1 MIIRAVYNRSNYFKG
16 GKMKKY
22 VFKRIMMSLATLL
35 VILLVLFVL
44 MDKMPGSPFNDEK
57 LTEAQRALLYAKY
70 GLDQPIIVRFF
81 LYVKNMLTGDLGV
94 SYAIN
99 KNFPIS
105 SMIKDRLGISI
116 LVGLMAMIIGTIIG
130 LILGILS
137 ALNHN
142 TWIDNLCSAI
152 SVIGVSVPSYVCALL
167 LCYFIAY
174 KLKWFP
180 ILYNLKTPFASLV
193 LPAVALSVSPIANIA
208 RFTRSEMI
216 DVLGSD
222 YILLIQSKGV
232 KNYKMIIKHAL
243 RNTLIPVITVMG
255 PILVNL
261 MTGSS
266 VIEKIF
272 GIPGIGSLM
281 ISDNNDNVDEINS
294 ILRALGRK
302 AIPMHVNKLRAN
314 ICKIVRDYPDVVVKF
329 IKNLDVLSNELSDI
343 KIDDPDNYIGRLN
356 SDYWEVGH
364 AYFKENDL
372 KKAEELRGK
381 YPLQEIAKEKVFNRI
396 SSDVLGFSK
405 EYSLLLKTYLMAY
418 YGGIDDLEHM
428 TMRDFYNRFDIN
440 DDLVLADIDIEKRK
454 IKVNK
459 KETNS

>member
-1 MIIRAVYNRSNYFKG
+1 
-16 GKMKKY
+16 MKKY

-116 LVGLMAMIIGTIIG
+116 LVGLLAMIIGTIIG

-167 LCYFIAY
+167 LCYF
-174 KLKWFP
+174 
-180 ILYNLKTPFASLV
+180 
-193 LPAVALSVSPIANIA
+193 
-208 RFTRSEMI
+208 
-216 DVLGSD
+216 
-222 YILLIQSKGV
+222 
-232 KNYKMIIKHAL
+232 
-243 RNTLIPVITVMG
+243 
-255 PILVNL
+255 VNL

-281 ISDNNDNVDEINS
+281 ISGIQQNDYNVTIACAFVYSAMYIVMMLIVD
-294 ILRALGRK
+294 ILYG
-302 AIPMHVNKLRAN
+302 V
-314 ICKIVRDYPDVVVKF
+314 
-329 IKNLDVLSNELSDI
+329 
-343 KIDDPDNYIGRLN
+343 IDP
-356 SDYWEVGH
+356 
-364 AYFKENDL
+364 
-372 KKAEELRGK
+372 
-381 YPLQEIAKEKVFNRI
+381 RI
-396 SSDVLGFSK
+396 RVSK
-405 EYSLLLKTYLMAY
+405 EGK
-418 YGGIDDLEHM
+418 
-428 TMRDFYNRFDIN
+428 
-440 DDLVLADIDIEKRK
+440 
-454 IKVNK
+454 
-459 KETNS
+459 

>member
-1 MIIRAVYNRSNYFKG
+1 
-16 GKMKKY
+16 MKKY

-116 LVGLMAMIIGTIIG
+116 LVGLLAMVIGTIIG

-180 ILYNLKTPFASLV
+180 ILYNLKTPFAFLV

-281 ISDNNDNVDEINS
+281 ISGIQQNDYNVTIACAFVYSAMYIVMMLIVD
-294 ILRALGRK
+294 ILYG
-302 AIPMHVNKLRAN
+302 V
-314 ICKIVRDYPDVVVKF
+314 
-329 IKNLDVLSNELSDI
+329 
-343 KIDDPDNYIGRLN
+343 IDP
-356 SDYWEVGH
+356 
-364 AYFKENDL
+364 
-372 KKAEELRGK
+372 
-381 YPLQEIAKEKVFNRI
+381 RI
-396 SSDVLGFSK
+396 RVSK
-405 EYSLLLKTYLMAY
+405 EGK
-418 YGGIDDLEHM
+418 
-428 TMRDFYNRFDIN
+428 
-440 DDLVLADIDIEKRK
+440 
-454 IKVNK
+454 
-459 KETNS
+459 